1 MVRVDPQN
9 PRALALTDKLKA
21 LLDLGSLPDE
31 LCLVIGGDGYML
43 SCMRELGSGPIYL
56 GLNAGHLG
64 FLLNDV
70 DDLPDVAWALSQRN
84 WTVHAFP
91 WLAMRGSLATG
102 AAVEARAVNDLYVE
116 RGTGQSAHLHV
127 KIDGVTV
134 VDRLICDGL
143 LVATALG
150 STAYSY
156 SAGGPPCHPLVRAIM
171 VTPVCPHAPRL
182 PPLVLPP
189 EAVVDVEVLSVGRR
203 PVRAVADG
211 VELGLIRDARLRLEA
226 EGVRLAF
233 LSEAAFT
240 RRMLRKILR
249 S

>member
-1 MVRVDPQN
+1 MVRVDPHN
-9 PRALALTDKLKA
+9 PRAAALAERLAAYFDVET
-21 LLDLGSLPDE
+21 LPDS
-31 LCLVIGGDGYML
+31 LCLVVGGDGWML
-43 SCMRELGSGPIYL
+43 RCIRELGAGPTYL

-64 FLLNDV
+64 FLLNDA
-70 DDLPDVAWALSQRN
+70 DDVADVALVLTQRS
-84 WTVHAFP
+84 WTVTSFP
-91 WLAMRGSLATG
+91 RLGMRGLDPHGRPLHTL
-102 AAVEARAVNDLYVE
+102 AVNDLYVE

-127 KIDGVTV
+127 KIDGVPM

-156 SAGGPPCHPLVRAIM
+156 SAGGPPCHPQVRAVM

-189 EAVVDVEVLSVGRR
+189 EAVVEIDVLSPERR

-211 VELGLIRDARLRLEA
+211 VELGPITSARLQLQPDE
-226 EGVRLAF
+226 VRLAF

-240 RRMLRKILR
+240 RRLLRKVLR
-249 S
+249 T